1 MFKSFKTVP
10 PSSTPTDTDSH
21 DTYQQPSSPAWN
33 SIHDEAPAPAP
44 EVPSFTAQS
53 PMTRAP
59 QSITRNVLNSDVE
72 VVGTLRFVD
81 DLLIDGYVEGKIFS
95 DGILTIGENAEIK
108 AEINTKSVTIHGK
121 VIGNITVTD
130 RVELK
135 ASAELVGDIK
145 AAQLSVEAGAIFIGR
160 STVGVP
166 STSIPLPQEPEISS
180 VKQSEF
186 TVDDIPPSS
195 FVSGE

>member
-10 PSSTPTDTDSH
+10 PSSTPSDTDSQ
-21 DTYQQPSSPAWN
+21 DTYQQPPAPAWN
-33 SIHDEAPAPAP
+33 PSSYDEAHTPVADP
-44 EVPSFTAQS
+44 PSFTTQS
-53 PMTRAP
+53 PMARAP
-59 QSITRNVLNSDVE
+59 QAITRNVLNSDVE

-81 DLLIDGYVEGKIFS
+81 DLLIDGYVEGKILS

-135 ASAELVGDIK
+135 ATAELVGDIK
-145 AAQLSVEAGAIFIGR
+145 AAQFSVEAGAIFIGR
-160 STVGVP
+160 STVGVA
-166 STSIPLPQEPEISS
+166 STSIPQPQAPEAYS

-186 TVDDIPPSS
+186 SVDDVATAS
-195 FVSGE
+195 FVTE